1 MGLAGKIGFFQIEN
15 WGKVFLIKR
24 ANTCEVNFTHE
35 KELMYVF
42 DILRDE
48 IGKVIKSCPRDL
60 LDHNHKDLWINA
72 IKDGNS

>member
-1 MGLAGKIGFFQIEN
+1 MS
-15 WGKVFLIKR
+15 
-24 ANTCEVNFTHE
+24 
-35 KELMYVF
+35 VF

-60 LDHNHKDLWINA
+60 LDHNNKDLWINA

>member
-1 MGLAGKIGFFQIEN
+1 
-15 WGKVFLIKR
+15 
-24 ANTCEVNFTHE
+24 
-35 KELMYVF
+35 MYVF

-48 IGKVIKSCPRDL
+48 TGKVIKSCPRDL